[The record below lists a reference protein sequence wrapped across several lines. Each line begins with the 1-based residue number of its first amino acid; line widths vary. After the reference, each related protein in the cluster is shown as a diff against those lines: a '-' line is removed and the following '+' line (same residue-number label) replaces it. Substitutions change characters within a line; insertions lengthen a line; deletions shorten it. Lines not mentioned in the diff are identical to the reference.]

1 MVKNLLETF
10 LKPNL
15 SIFNR
20 KWPLSPLKWIQIY
33 RFWRKMTDFDENW
46 RREGHEKR
54 LLDYFYDMNLVRNVQ
69 KCSKMRSLKLKRKRG
84 DWKSLKKL
92 GKKVSSGAAS
102 SLIFLILFSGFS
114 LVENSSAAHVI
125 SVISDIAVNRLPVVG
140 IQTV

>member
-15 SIFNR
+15 SMNTENGYFASIVKSN
-20 KWPLSPLKWIQIY
+20 LSFLA
-33 RFWRKMTDFDENW
+33 KMTDFDENW

-84 DWKSLKKL
+84 DWKSLKKVR
-92 GKKVSSGAAS
+92 KKVSSGAGS
-102 SLIFLILFSGFS
+102 SLIFLFLFSGFS
-114 LVENSSAAHVI
+114 LVEHSSAAHVI
-125 SVISDIAVNRLPVVG
+125 TVNRLPLVG